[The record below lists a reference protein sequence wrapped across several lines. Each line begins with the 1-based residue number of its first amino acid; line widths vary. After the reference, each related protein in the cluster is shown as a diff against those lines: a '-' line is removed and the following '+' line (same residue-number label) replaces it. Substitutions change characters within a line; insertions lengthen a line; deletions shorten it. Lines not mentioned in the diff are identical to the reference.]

1 MSLPY
6 YYFQGMATWCMASI
20 SMVLEWRN
28 KKVATKKQL
37 QSFIGTLS
45 HAAAIVI
52 PGRTFLRRMIDT
64 MKIPKQQHHQV
75 RLNKEFQSDVQWW
88 SCFLPM
94 WNGRSILPLQQAAHS
109 FWSDA
114 SGSWGCGA
122 VSHNLHWFQVQW
134 PQAWQQCHIAAKEL
148 IPVVV
153 ALAIWGPE

>member
-94 WNGRSILPLQQAAHS
+94 WNGRLILPLQQAAHS